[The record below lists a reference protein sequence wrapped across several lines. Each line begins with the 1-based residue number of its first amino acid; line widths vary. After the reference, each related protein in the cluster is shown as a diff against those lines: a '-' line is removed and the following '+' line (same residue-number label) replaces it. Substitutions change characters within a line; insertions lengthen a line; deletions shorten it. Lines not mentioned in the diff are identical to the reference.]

1 MQKPIEIAL
10 ETFAKVSQE
19 AEKSFGNLTANQL
32 NLKPSP
38 ERWSIAQCLHHLIV
52 SNETYYTPLQKIIDG
67 RHRNSFYQNI
77 GFISRFFGSYLIKET
92 GPVIS
97 KPMKNPP
104 VFAPSVSD
112 LPGTIVTDFLK
123 HQQQLSALVQQLD
136 KTDLNNTVISSPA
149 LGIITYSL
157 KDMLTILAG
166 HEIRHLEQAKQI
178 LLYENFEGNH

>member
-1 MQKPIEIAL
+1 MQKPIEVAI
-10 ETFAKVSQE
+10 ETFAKVSE
-19 AEKSFGNLTANQL
+19 DAERSFGNLSAKQL

-38 ERWSIAQCLHHLIV
+38 EKWSIAQCLHHVIV

-67 RHRNSFYQNI
+67 KHRNSFYQSI
-77 GFISRFFGSYLIKET
+77 RFISRFFGSYLIKET

-104 VFAPSVSD
+104 AFAPSESD

-123 HQQQLSALVQQLD
+123 HQQQLSALVKQLD
-136 KTDLNNTVISSPA
+136 KEDLNNTVISSPA

-157 KDMLTILAG
+157 KDMLAILAG
-166 HEIRHLEQAKQI
+166 HELRHLEQAKRV
-178 LLYENFEGNH
+178 LLCENFKGNH